1 MVRFKNRY
9 IVIEVN
15 PVEKLKKGIN
25 LRSSLLYNSVI
36 TAVQKFHGDF
46 GVAAIRAG
54 LSAKYCNEVTRTAL
68 IRLRHGPHRLLSS
81 ILPLVNEIGY
91 QKVQVKTL
99 YVGATLKQCY
109 KFLRNYQKQMLMKI
123 WRSLETKEL
132 QTQMEESIMDLTPV
146 INFDERTF
154 KSKEE

>member
-109 KFLRNYQKQMLMKI
+109 KFLRV
-123 WRSLETKEL
+123 
-132 QTQMEESIMDLTPV
+132 SINLLGRV
-146 INFDERTF
+146 H
-154 KSKEE
+154 KSKFNFLPGTYFKRGLNIISVFMILN